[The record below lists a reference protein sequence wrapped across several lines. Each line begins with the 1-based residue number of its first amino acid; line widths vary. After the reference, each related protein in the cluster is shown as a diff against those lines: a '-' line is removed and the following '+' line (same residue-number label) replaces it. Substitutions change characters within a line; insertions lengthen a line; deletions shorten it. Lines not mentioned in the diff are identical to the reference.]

1 MCVVPALAGDAP
13 KYVGDVWVVE
23 EEDLLALYGVST
35 LLGVFD
41 TLEGARKF
49 SEQVGNGPN
58 STVRISKTAY
68 YTTKWS
74 NTNEE

>member
-1 MCVVPALAGDAP
+1 MRVVPALAGDDP

-23 EEDLLALYGVST
+23 KLDHLARQGVTT

-41 TLEGARKF
+41 TLEGAQKF
-49 SEQVGNGPN
+49 SDQVSNN
-58 STVRISKTAY
+58 HDSLASISKTAF

-74 NTNEE
+74 DTNEE

>member
-23 EEDLLALYGVST
+23 EVDHFGRANM

-41 TLEGARKF
+41 TLAGAQEF
-49 SEQVGNGPN
+49 SNNVEHDPPYGI
-58 STVRISKTAY
+58 SISKTAY
-68 YTTKWS
+68 YTTKWN